1 MGEGTKVGEG
11 FNVLR
16 SGISICCIKYKAPI
30 TTKVVSS
37 NPVQSEVSSDFGYPV
52 YGLLVYMISTLLDYL
67 VFYSF
72 DDLWFMVFNATFNNI

>member
-16 SGISICCIKYKAPI
+16 SGISIRCIKYKAPI

-37 NPVQSEVSSDFGYPV
+37 NPVQSEVNTIQHYLIKFVSDLRYVGGFLRELRIPFV
-52 YGLLVYMISTLLDYL
+52 NKT
-67 VFYSF
+67 
-72 DDLWFMVFNATFNNI
+72 NRHNIT